1 MEKAVSFYF
10 YLLLLSFILIIMFIP
25 QSYSLAIIL
34 CFVTMLCWGS
44 WGNTQK
50 LAGKSWRF
58 ELFYWDYA
66 LGILLF
72 SLLLGFTLGSNGQ
85 HGRGFIED
93 IRQADTRNILNA
105 ILGGVVFNASNILL
119 VAAMAIAGMAVA
131 FPVGVGIA
139 LALGVIINYIFAP
152 QGNPLWLF
160 AGLIFVV
167 AAIIIDAIAYRKH
180 STSLKKVS
188 GKGILLS
195 VSGGVFMSLFYRF
208 VASSMSTNFEAPGAG
223 KLTPYSAIF
232 FFAVGLLVSNFLFNY
247 LIMKRPF
254 EGEPLSFKDYKKGSF
269 GVHLTGIAGGVIWN
283 LGMSMSILA
292 SGKAGFAISY
302 GLGQGATLIAA
313 LWGVFIWKEFK
324 GASKAVYTLILFMFL
339 AYLAGLGL
347 LVYAGA

>member
-1 MEKAVSFYF
+1 
-10 YLLLLSFILIIMFIP
+10 MFIP

-34 CFVTMLCWGS
+34 CIVTMLCWGS

-58 ELFYWDYA
+58 ELFYWDYV

-72 SLLLGFTLGSNGQ
+72 SIILGFTLGSNGVN
-85 HGRGFIED
+85 GRGFLED
-93 IRQADTRNILNA
+93 IRQAQQGNILNA
-105 ILGGVVFNASNILL
+105 MIGGIIFNASNILL
-119 VAAMAIAGMAVA
+119 VAAMSIAGMAVA

-139 LALGVIINYIFAP
+139 LALGVIINYVFAP
-152 QGNPLWLF
+152 QGNATWLF
-160 AGLIFVV
+160 AGVALIV
-167 AAIIIDAIAYRKH
+167 AAIIIDAVAYKKH
-180 STSLKKVS
+180 SSSLKKVS

-195 VSGGVFMSLFYRF
+195 VSAGVLMALFYRF
-208 VASSMSTNFEAPGAG
+208 VASSMVTSFEVPETG

-232 FFAVGLLVSNFLFNY
+232 FFATGVLISNILFNY

-254 EGEPLSFKDYKKGSF
+254 EGKALTFKDYAEGSI
-269 GVHLTGIAGGVIWN
+269 GVHLTGVLGGVIWN
-283 LGMSMSILA
+283 IGMAMSIIA

-324 GASKAVYTLILFMFL
+324 GASKSVNTLIFFMFL
-339 AYLAGLGL
+339 AYLSGLAL
-347 LVYAGA
+347 LVYAGT

>member
-1 MEKAVSFYF
+1 
-10 YLLLLSFILIIMFIP
+10 MFIP
-25 QSYSLAIIL
+25 ESYSLSIIL
-34 CFVTMLCWGS
+34 CIVTMLCWGS

-58 ELFYWDYA
+58 ELFYWDYV

-72 SLLLGFTLGSNGQ
+72 SLILGFTLGSSGEN
-85 HGRGFIED
+85 GRGFITD
-93 IRQADTRNILNA
+93 IRQAEPGNILNA
-105 ILGGVVFNASNILL
+105 MIGGIIFNASNILL

-139 LALGVIINYIFAP
+139 LALGVIINYVFAP
-152 QGNPLWLF
+152 QGNATWLF
-160 AGLIFVV
+160 SGVALIVT
-167 AAIIIDAIAYRKH
+167 AIVIDAIAYKKH
-180 STSLKKVS
+180 SASLKKVS

-195 VSGGVFMSLFYRF
+195 VSAGVLMALFYRF
-208 VASSMSTNFEAPGAG
+208 VASSMVTSFVVPESG

-232 FFAVGLLVSNFLFNY
+232 FFAFGVLISNLLFNFI
-247 LIMKRPF
+247 IMKRPF
-254 EGEPLSFKDYKKGSF
+254 EGEPLSFKDYAKGSIS
-269 GVHLTGIAGGVIWN
+269 VHLTGVLGGVIWN
-283 LGMSMSILA
+283 IGMSMSILA

-324 GASKAVYTLILFMFL
+324 GSSKSVNNLVGLMFL
-339 AYLAGLGL
+339 AYLAGLAL

>member
-1 MEKAVSFYF
+1 
-10 YLLLLSFILIIMFIP
+10 MFIP

-34 CFVTMLCWGS
+34 CVVTMLCWGS

-50 LAGKSWRF
+50 LAGKTWRF
-58 ELFYWDYA
+58 ELFYWDYV

-72 SLLLGFTLGSNGQ
+72 SLLLGFTLGSSGEN
-85 HGRGFIED
+85 GRGFVED
-93 IRQADTRNILNA
+93 IQQAEGGNILNA
-105 ILGGVVFNASNILL
+105 MLGGVIFNASNILL

-152 QGNPLWLF
+152 QGNAFWLF
-160 AGLIFVV
+160 SGVALIVS
-167 AAIIIDAIAYRKH
+167 AIVIDAIAYKKH
-180 STSLKKVS
+180 SATLKKVS
-188 GKGILLS
+188 GKGIMLS
-195 VSGGVFMSLFYRF
+195 VSAGVLMALFYRF
-208 VASSMSTNFEAPGAG
+208 VASSMVTSFELPETG

-232 FFAVGLLVSNFLFNY
+232 FFAVGVVLSNLLFNY

-254 EGEPLSFKDYKKGSF
+254 EGAPLTFKDYFKGSL
-269 GVHLTGIAGGVIWN
+269 GVHLTGVTGGIIWN
-283 LGMSMSILA
+283 IGMSMSILA

-324 GASKAVYTLILFMFL
+324 GANKEVNTLIFLMFL
-339 AYLAGLGL
+339 AYLAGLAL
-347 LVYAGA
+347 LVYAGT

>member
-1 MEKAVSFYF
+1 
-10 YLLLLSFILIIMFIP
+10 MFIP

-34 CFVTMLCWGS
+34 CIVTMLCWGS

-58 ELFYWDYA
+58 ELFYWDYV

-72 SLLLGFTLGSNGQ
+72 SLLLGFTLGSSGEN
-85 HGRGFIED
+85 GRGFIAD
-93 IRQADTRNILNA
+93 IRQAESGNVLNA
-105 ILGGVVFNASNILL
+105 MLGGVIFNASNILL

-139 LALGVIINYIFAP
+139 LALGVIINYIFVP
-152 QGNPLWLF
+152 QGNATWLF
-160 AGLIFVV
+160 GGVALIV
-167 AAIIIDAIAYRKH
+167 AAIVIDAVAYKKH
-180 STSLKKVS
+180 SASLQKVS

-195 VSGGVFMSLFYRF
+195 ISAGVLMALFYRF
-208 VASSMSTNFEAPGAG
+208 VASSMVSSFEAPEAG

-232 FFAVGLLVSNFLFNY
+232 FFAVGVVISNFLFNY
-247 LIMKRPF
+247 LIMKKPF
-254 EGEPLSFKDYKKGSF
+254 DGEPLTFRDYTKGSAA
-269 GVHLTGIAGGVIWN
+269 VHLTGVLGGVIWN
-283 LGMSMSILA
+283 IGMSFSIIA

-324 GASKAVYTLILFMFL
+324 GASKPVNTLVFFMFV
-339 AYLAGLGL
+339 AYLAGLAL
-347 LVYAGA
+347 LVYAGAS

>member
-1 MEKAVSFYF
+1 
-10 YLLLLSFILIIMFIP
+10 MFIP

-58 ELFYWDYA
+58 ELFYWDYVF
-66 LGILLF
+66 GILLF
-72 SLLLGFTLGSNGQ
+72 SLLLGFTLGSRGEN
-85 HGRGFIED
+85 GRGFIED
-93 IRQADTRNILNA
+93 IFQAEPGNILKA
-105 ILGGVVFNASNILL
+105 MLGGIIFNASNILL

-152 QGNPLWLF
+152 QGNATWLF
-160 AGLIFVV
+160 GGVTLIV
-167 AAIIIDAIAYRKH
+167 AAIIIDAIAYKKH
-180 STSLKKVS
+180 SASLQKVS
-188 GKGILLS
+188 GKGIILS
-195 VSGGVFMSLFYRF
+195 ISAGVLMALFYRF
-208 VASSMSTNFEAPGAG
+208 VASSMVTGFEAPEAG

-232 FFAVGLLVSNFLFNY
+232 FFAIGVLLSNFLFNF

-254 EGEPLSFKDYKKGSF
+254 EGQPLSFRDYAKGSP
-269 GVHLTGIAGGVIWN
+269 GVHLTGVLGGVIWN
-283 LGMSMSILA
+283 IGMSMSILA

-313 LWGVFIWKEFK
+313 LWGVYIWKEFK
-324 GASKAVYTLILFMFL
+324 GASKSVNTLIFFMLL

-347 LVYAGA
+347 IVYAGA

>member
-1 MEKAVSFYF
+1 
-10 YLLLLSFILIIMFIP
+10 MFIP

-34 CFVTMLCWGS
+34 CIVTMLCWGS

-58 ELFYWDYA
+58 ELFYWDYVS
-66 LGILLF
+66 GILLF
-72 SLLLGFTLGSNGQ
+72 SLLLGFTLGSNGGN
-85 HGRGFIED
+85 GRGFVED
-93 IRQADTRNILNA
+93 IKQADSGNILNA
-105 ILGGVVFNASNILL
+105 MLGGIIFNASNILL

-152 QGNPLWLF
+152 HGNATWLF
-160 AGLIFVV
+160 AGVILIV
-167 AAIIIDAIAYRKH
+167 AAIVIDAIAYKKH
-180 STSLKKVS
+180 SASLKKVS

-195 VSGGVFMSLFYRF
+195 VSAGVLMALFYRF
-208 VASSMSTNFEAPGAG
+208 VASSMVTSFEVPEQG

-232 FFAVGLLVSNFLFNY
+232 FFALGVLISNFLFNY

-254 EGEPLSFKDYKKGSF
+254 EGEPLSFRDYTKGNL
-269 GVHLTGIAGGVIWN
+269 GVHLTGVLGGVIWN
-283 LGMSMSILA
+283 IGMSMSIIA

-324 GASKAVYTLILFMFL
+324 GASKSVNTLVSFMFL
-339 AYLAGLGL
+339 AYLAGLAL
-347 LVYAGA
+347 LVYAGT